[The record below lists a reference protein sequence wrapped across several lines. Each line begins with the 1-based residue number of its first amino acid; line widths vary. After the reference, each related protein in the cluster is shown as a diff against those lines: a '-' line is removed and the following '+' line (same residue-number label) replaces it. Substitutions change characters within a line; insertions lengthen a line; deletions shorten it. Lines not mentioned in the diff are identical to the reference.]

1 MKKTA
6 AGTTFMNGIHGLP
19 MSEADARIFVA
30 VAQAGSFVAAATL
43 YGMTPSS
50 VSKAIGRLEA
60 GLGVRLLHRTTR
72 KLQLTDEGAAFAERS
87 GRAFALLAEAAEE
100 AAAGSRSVAGVLRV
114 GMPPLFGTH
123 LVGPRLPA
131 LLLRHPDLKV
141 EMKTLLRP
149 ADFLDANL
157 DCAIA
162 VGELPDSSLAARP
175 LGYGRFVTVASP
187 AYLQA
192 AGRPAGIE
200 DLRSHRRIGFTRADG
215 REAPWMFEDGGGIRE
230 WEVQGQL
237 RTDEMHHLA
246 ACAAGGLGIAQIPL
260 FAIAAELADG
270 RLVRLLESFEAPGK
284 LASVVYPAARAL
296 PRRVRVFIDYMLEL
310 DGSSADLP
318 GIVPASRSM
327 S

>member
-1 MKKTA
+1 
-6 AGTTFMNGIHGLP
+6 

-72 KLQLTDEGAAFAERS
+72 KLHLTDEGAAFAERCD
-87 GRAFALLAEAAEE
+87 RAFALLAEAAEE

-131 LLLRHPDLKV
+131 LLLRHPELKV
-141 EMKTLLRP
+141 DMKTLLRP
-149 ADFLDANL
+149 ADFLDAGL

-192 AGRPAGIE
+192 AGRPAGID
-200 DLRSHRRIGFTRADG
+200 DLRGHRRIGFTRADG
-215 REAPWMFEDGGGIRE
+215 REAPWMFADGGGVRE

-246 ACAAGGLGIAQIPL
+246 ACAAGGLGIAQVPL
-260 FAIAAELADG
+260 FAIAGELADG
-270 RLVRLLESFEAPGK
+270 RLVRLLEPFEAPGK

-310 DGSSADLP
+310 GASSTDLP
-318 GIVPASRSM
+318 GIVPASRGM

>member
-1 MKKTA
+1 
-6 AGTTFMNGIHGLP
+6 MNGIHGLP

-43 YGMTPSS
+43 HGMTPSS
-50 VSKAIGRLEA
+50 VSKAISRLES

-72 KLQLTDEGAAFAERS
+72 KLQLTDEGVAFAERC

-100 AAAGSRSVAGVLRV
+100 AAAGTRSVAGVLRV

-123 LVGPRLPA
+123 VVGPGLPA
-131 LLLRHPDLKV
+131 LLQRHPELRVD
-141 EMKTLLRP
+141 MKTLLRP
-149 ADFLDANL
+149 GDFLDAGL

-175 LGYGRFVTVASP
+175 LGYGLFVTVASP
-187 AYLQA
+187 AYLRA
-192 AGRPAGIE
+192 VGTPAGIE
-200 DLRSHRRIGFTRADG
+200 DLRSHRRIGFVRADG
-215 REAPWMFEDGGGIRE
+215 REAPWMFSDGGGAVLE
-230 WEVQGQL
+230 WEVQGML
-237 RTDEMHHLA
+237 RTDEMHHLG
-246 ACAAGGLGIAQIPL
+246 ACACAGLGIAQMPL
-260 FAIAAELADG
+260 FAIAGELAAG
-270 RLVRLLESFEAPGK
+270 RLVRLLEPFEAPGK

-310 DGSSADLP
+310 GGSPGDLP